1 MNFKKSLTL
10 EDNIKILDFKFNDT
24 KIPMYLM
31 IRHYLLQSFVD
42 NGFSLTDYSPKQKIK
57 PVDFILFA
65 FNALINN
72 LFRSPKRDIYIF
84 SPDIQYKRA
93 KDKYVNHLYDFF
105 VDTYPNQT
113 QIILE
118 SSNYKNKSP
127 KNKVV
132 YFKFIIKLISNICGR
147 LTTIKK
153 VDRESIKLFLDFLR
167 NYSPYKIEEYT
178 LSIIEK
184 TLKSNAKQLKYHQF
198 LNYQFL
204 KRKKP
209 KLILVEGA
217 HYLNEPIS
225 IIMAAKKLNIKVGE
239 VQHGYIGP
247 SHRAYNFS
255 KKLQPLI
262 KEYLPDYFLSF
273 GKFWNESINIT
284 AKKIIIG
291 NSELLKN
298 KTLYSNKTK
307 QKKQILFISGGTVY
321 DRFVKLVSDVYNE
334 LNSDGYK
341 IIFRPHPAERAEI
354 ENRYNSLVKMGI
366 QIDNGNLF
374 DSLGHSQIIVSMDV
388 STVLYESVCFTNKI
402 YLEDSKY
409 NSFYEPNHMFIKF
422 SNACELIESIRNNT
436 EINLNPDDFWDSNY
450 KNNYENFIKSIMD
463 DNNN

>member
-57 PVDFILFA
+57 LVDFILFV

-84 SPDIQYKRA
+84 SPDIQYKKV

-153 VDRESIKLFLDFLR
+153 EDMESIKLFLDFLR
-167 NYSPYKIEEYT
+167 NNSPYKIEEYT

-184 TLKSNAKQLKYHQF
+184 TLKSNAKQLKYRQF

-247 SHRAYNFS
+247 
-255 KKLQPLI
+255 
-262 KEYLPDYFLSF
+262 
-273 GKFWNESINIT
+273 
-284 AKKIIIG
+284 
-291 NSELLKN
+291 
-298 KTLYSNKTK
+298 
-307 QKKQILFISGGTVY
+307 
-321 DRFVKLVSDVYNE
+321 
-334 LNSDGYK
+334 
-341 IIFRPHPAERAEI
+341 
-354 ENRYNSLVKMGI
+354 
-366 QIDNGNLF
+366 
-374 DSLGHSQIIVSMDV
+374 
-388 STVLYESVCFTNKI
+388 
-402 YLEDSKY
+402 
-409 NSFYEPNHMFIKF
+409 
-422 SNACELIESIRNNT
+422 
-436 EINLNPDDFWDSNY
+436 
-450 KNNYENFIKSIMD
+450 
-463 DNNN
+463 